1 MDRSNLTV
9 LAGTFVTQVLFA
21 AGRSTGVEVIRD
33 DNAKYFQAG
42 SEVTICASISIS
54 VTFPQSD

>member
-21 AGRSTGVEVIRD
+21 AGRPTGVEVIRD

-42 SEVTICASISIS
+42 SEVTICGIDLDIRYLLA
-54 VTFPQSD
+54 T